1 MTPPDRAALA
11 GNADAGRAGEV
22 VNKFIEDGELGDS
35 VVREFRTTAAD

>member
-11 GNADAGRAGEV
+11 GNAPTGRASGV
-22 VNKFIEDGELGDS
+22 VNKFIEDGELGNS